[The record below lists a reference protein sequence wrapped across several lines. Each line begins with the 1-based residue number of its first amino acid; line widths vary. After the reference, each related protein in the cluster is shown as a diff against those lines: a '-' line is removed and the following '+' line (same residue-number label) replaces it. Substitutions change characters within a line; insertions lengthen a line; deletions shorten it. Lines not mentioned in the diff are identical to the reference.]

1 METIQYKGKEYT
13 AMNGNCA
20 EGEFDLILCLKEV
33 VKENYLEAGDFYMKG
48 SSGQVVIID
57 SRGGFTF
64 LHGGGRYRISEEQGL
79 KDPEVWS
86 LIPNPYK

>member
-13 AMNGNCA
+13 ATNGNCA
-20 EGEFDLILCLKEV
+20 EGQFDFILCLKEV
-33 VKENYLEAGDFYMKG
+33 VKENDLNAGEFYMNV

-64 LHGGGRYRISEEQGL
+64 LHSGGRYDLREEQAL

-86 LIPNPYK
+86 LIPNPY